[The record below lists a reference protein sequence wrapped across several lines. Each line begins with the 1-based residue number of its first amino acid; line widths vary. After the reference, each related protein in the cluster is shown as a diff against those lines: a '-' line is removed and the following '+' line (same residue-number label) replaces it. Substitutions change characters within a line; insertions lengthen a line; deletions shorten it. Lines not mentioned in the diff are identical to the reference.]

1 MRLQAITSPLSVL
14 IIVCLGVFVAALD
27 QTVVVTALPSVM
39 LDLGIPLTELDHASW
54 IITGYLLGYT
64 VAMPLMGRIS
74 DVYGHARIYQV
85 ALVLFALGSLLVA
98 LSPSLSWIV
107 GSRVLQA
114 LGGGATVPIGMAI
127 ASGVLPPERRGLA
140 LGLIGAA
147 AEAGSVLGPIY
158 GGAIIHFM
166 DWRWI
171 FWLNL
176 PLSAVLVAS
185 LALLPN
191 QRRESAR
198 VDYVGG
204 LLLAGGLAILSIA
217 LSQREVFTATS
228 SIPYF
233 LVGVGVLVVLTL
245 VFWERRYWQPL
256 LSPLLFRSAAF
267 LTANATQ
274 FLVGV
279 ALIMAMVNIPLMADT
294 VMGQEPLQGGFR
306 LVRLTAAIPLGAIL
320 GGYLMARVGVRRIT
334 TVGLLLMALGFYFM
348 RGWGAQVEDP
358 GHTFHLLV
366 GGLGFGL
373 VIAPILLTA
382 ISAATEEYRG
392 TAASLV
398 TVARMMGM
406 TLGLAALSAWGMDQF
421 QQLTVGLELPLSGFG
436 ETAEQFQRRSL
447 EYDTSLT
454 QAGVTLFHRFF
465 YVAMW
470 VSLAAILP
478 ALLMRPGRR

>member
-176 PLSAVLVAS
+176 PLSAVLVAP

-334 TVGLLLMALGFYFM
+334 TVGLLMALGFYFM

-421 QQLTVGLELPLSGFG
+421 Q
-436 ETAEQFQRRSL
+436 RRSL